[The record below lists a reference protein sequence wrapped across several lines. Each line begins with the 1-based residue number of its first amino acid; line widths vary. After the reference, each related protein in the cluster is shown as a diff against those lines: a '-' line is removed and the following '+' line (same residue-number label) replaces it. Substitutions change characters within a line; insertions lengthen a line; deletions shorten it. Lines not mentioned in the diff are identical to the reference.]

1 VLWWRHAGGT
11 LRIYCHPGFGRDQLA
26 PLLPRFAA
34 EQPDIVLDVTMDD
47 KNVDLVEDGFDV
59 GIYIGIQ
66 KIEPSMVARRLA
78 TSNVILCAAP
88 AYLARRGTPATPREF
103 SGHDCL
109 NYAYEELRHQ
119 WPMRCGAK
127 ELVPRAGGR
136 PVAAGRLSGAG
147 WSFPRRRR
155 YHG

>member
-1 VLWWRHAGGT
+1 MWWRHAGGP

-34 EQPDIVLDVTMDD
+34 KQADIVLDVTMDD

-88 AYLARRGTPATPREF
+88 AAPRELR
-103 SGHDCL
+103 GHDCL

-147 WSFPRRRR
+147 WSLPRRRR
-155 YHG
+155 YHR